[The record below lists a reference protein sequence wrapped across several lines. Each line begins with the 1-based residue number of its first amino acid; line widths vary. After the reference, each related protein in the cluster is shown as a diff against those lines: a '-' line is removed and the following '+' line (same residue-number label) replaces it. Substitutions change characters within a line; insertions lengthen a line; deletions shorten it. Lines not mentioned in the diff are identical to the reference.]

1 MKKKIIFAAVTI
13 LVFAALAVAEALVLR
28 ARDPNPEFGMVR
40 DVYTFSRPETQI
52 TDCEG
57 DVDILRAESIVWD
70 RMQYAMYDEAGVRL
84 AASKDIAF
92 TSALYKNGRAVGDED
107 SYPKSHVE
115 RLEDGE
121 WVEYNDELAVDF
133 TSLLMFGEPPYA
145 GMGAGESVWTL
156 FGIPV
161 SDPGT
166 YRCTLYFRES
176 EAMEY
181 YEYTTGDE
189 LYHITFTLTVP
200 EATEKRFDVISTC
213 LLYDP
218 SNVAAMDFVLRSN
231 DGTGICLDRAKAT
244 LEMQKDGEW
253 QDVSDLVFRTEETA
267 GSRYVSDV
275 WTSGNKYFCQVL
287 FEREAHKTMETEYP
301 YRLTLEFCEND
312 DGTGERFFLTVNL
325 QFTY

>member
-1 MKKKIIFAAVTI
+1 MKKKILFAAVTI
-13 LVFAALAVAEALVLR
+13 LIFAALAVAEVLVLR

-40 DVYTFSRPETQI
+40 DVYTFTRPETLI

-70 RMQYAMYDEAGVRL
+70 RMQFKDDTAGVRL
-84 AASKDIAF
+84 TASKEIAF
-92 TSALYKNGRAVGDED
+92 TSVLYKDGEAVGDEE
-107 SYPKSHVE
+107 SYPKSHVD

-121 WVEYNDELAVDF
+121 WVEYNDELAVEYM
-133 TSLLMFGEPPYA
+133 SLLMFGEPPYI
-145 GMGAGESVWTL
+145 GMGAREMVWDL

-161 SDPGT
+161 SVPGT

-176 EAMEY
+176 ETMEY
-181 YEYTTGDE
+181 YHYTTGDE

-231 DGTGICLDRAKAT
+231 DGTGICLDSAKGT
-244 LEMQKDGEW
+244 LEMLKDGEW
-253 QDVSDLVFRTEETA
+253 QDVSDCVYRYEETA
-267 GSRYVSDV
+267 FNRYIGDL

-287 FEREAHKTMETEYP
+287 FEREARETMETEYP